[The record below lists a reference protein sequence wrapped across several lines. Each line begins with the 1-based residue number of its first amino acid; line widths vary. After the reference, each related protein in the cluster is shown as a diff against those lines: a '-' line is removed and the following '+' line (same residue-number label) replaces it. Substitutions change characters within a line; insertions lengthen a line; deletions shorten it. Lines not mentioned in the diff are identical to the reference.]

1 MSRESAFED
10 FARAA
15 TPRLYRSARFL
26 AADPHTAEDLVQETL
41 AKVYVRWMRRLAA
54 PLEQPQAYA
63 HRTLVRTYLSAR
75 RKRSSTERP
84 AADLPDA
91 GTSDGDHDL
100 RLALTGA
107 LATLAPL
114 DRAVLVLRFLDDL
127 SVAETAERLS
137 LSEGAVRNR
146 SMRALGRI
154 RELLGA
160 SLPDLM
166 TQE

>member
-1 MSRESAFED
+1 MSREAAFEE

-15 TPRLYRSARFL
+15 MPRLYRSARFL
-26 AADPHTAEDLVQETL
+26 ASDPHAAEDLVQETL
-41 AKVYVRWMRRLAA
+41 AKVYVRWMRRLGA

-63 HRTLVRTYLSAR
+63 HTTLVRTFVSSR

-84 AADLPDA
+84 AADLPDT
-91 GTSDGDHDL
+91 GTNDGDHDL
-100 RLALTGA
+100 RLLLTSALD
-107 LATLAPL
+107 TLPPL

-127 SVAETAERLS
+127 GVAETAERLA

-146 SMRALGRI
+146 SMRALGRV
-154 RELLGA
+154 RDLLGS

>member
-1 MSRESAFED
+1 MSREAAFEE

-15 TPRLYRSARFL
+15 MPRLYRSARFL
-26 AADPHTAEDLVQETL
+26 ATDPHTAEDLVQETL
-41 AKVYVRWMRRLAA
+41 AKVYVRWMRRIGS
-54 PLEQPQAYA
+54 PIEQPQAYA
-63 HRTLVRTYLSAR
+63 HTTMVRTYLSSR

-84 AADLPDA
+84 AAVLPDA
-91 GTSDGDHDL
+91 GTLDGDHDL
-100 RLALTGA
+100 RLALA
-107 LATLAPL
+107 AVLATLTPL

-127 SVAETAERLS
+127 SVTETAERLG

-146 SMRALGRI
+146 SMRALGKVRD
-154 RELLGA
+154 LLGG